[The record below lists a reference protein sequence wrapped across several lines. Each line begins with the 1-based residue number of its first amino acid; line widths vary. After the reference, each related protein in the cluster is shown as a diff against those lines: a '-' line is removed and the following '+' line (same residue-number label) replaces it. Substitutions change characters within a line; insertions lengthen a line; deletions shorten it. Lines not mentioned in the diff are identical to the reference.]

1 MKNKFTSDLSFPNMA
16 EAVLVR
22 ADKTGILK
30 DIIVPEL
37 PEGCNFFSAKDIPG
51 EKEIKIFNY
60 AIPVFAFEKI
70 DFVGQAVG
78 ILIGAEKE
86 MLLNLRKSFRVI
98 VEDKN
103 INNENTDSQKKFFE
117 YPVMSERSF
126 EVGNWDEVFE
136 TENKTISSLLMFES
150 RYHYRSE
157 PACVKVVNGKEET
170 CEVYLATQWP
180 FSVAETVA
188 STLDINKKDVNI
200 HLMSFGEH
208 INSLVWFPSLLAS
221 QCAVATKLS
230 GRNISLKFSRVEDY
244 SYTTASPHVLIRHK
258 TAVSDFE
265 KILGMQVEVLIDAG
279 AFCPIIDEMILQIL
293 TVSSGIYAIPN
304 LQIKVKAFKTQSKPT
319 DFFAGLGESY
329 ILSALEKHINEIILE
344 KNFSP
349 IEFRLQNINTEN
361 TNFDGKILLTESFD
375 FSGLLKTVCSASDYH
390 RKYYAYKV
398 LNKSV
403 PVNSKTRLRGIGLST
418 GLQYSGINSFIK
430 RGINY
435 SVEMTLTTDGK
446 AIVTVVDCT
455 DDLKKMFAKKISN
468 YLGIDETNIKFIDA
482 DEKNF
487 NIIKTMENN
496 ILYLTNLIQKCCESI
511 ERMRFR
517 KPLPITVKKKYRVA
531 KKKDWNPETL
541 EGVPF
546 KSETGGACVVEL
558 ELNPVLY
565 RVKIKNIWLSVAPG
579 AVFKKLSVIQKIKK
593 EIQNCV
599 SQLTLENSSVTNFFQ
614 FRILNIADAPKMHV
628 KILQSD
634 EKNAV
639 YKGVENIAN
648 NLVPAAFASALE
660 QIFIQSDEPLFSLPV
675 TNEKIYDK
683 ILQMQAKAELAKQ
696 AEIENENS
704 TQANE
709 VEENVK
715 TEMQV

>member
-1 MKNKFTSDLSFPNMA
+1 MKDEFTSDLTFPNMA

-22 ADKTGILK
+22 ADKTGRLK
-30 DIIVPEL
+30 DIIIPEL
-37 PEGCNFFSAKDIPG
+37 PEGYQFFSAQDIPG

-60 AIPVFAFEKI
+60 AVPVFAFEKI
-70 DFVGQAVG
+70 EFVGQAVG

-86 MLLNLRKSFRVI
+86 MLLHLRNSFDVI
-98 VEDKN
+98 VEAE
-103 INNENTDSQKKFFE
+103 ITNNETADIQKKFFE
-117 YPVMSERSF
+117 YPIMSQRSF
-126 EVGNWDEVFE
+126 EVGNCSEVFE
-136 TENKTISSLLMFES
+136 SEDKMVSSLLMFES

-157 PACVKVVNGKEET
+157 PSCVKVVNGKKET
-170 CEVYLATQWP
+170 CEVYLATQWT

-188 STLDINKKDVNI
+188 NTLGINKKDVNI
-200 HLMSFGEH
+200 HSMCFGEH
-208 INSLVWFPSLLAS
+208 MNSLVWFPSLLAS
-221 QCAVATKLS
+221 QCAVAAKLS
-230 GRNISLKFSRVEDY
+230 GKNVSLKFSRVEDY

-258 TAVSDFE
+258 TIISDFE

-304 LQIKVKAFKTQSKPT
+304 LQIKVKAFKTPNKPA
-319 DFFAGLGESY
+319 DFFSGLGESY
-329 ILSALEKHINEIILE
+329 ILNALEKHINEIILE

-349 IEFRLQNINTEN
+349 IEFRLQNINTES
-361 TNFDGKILLTESFD
+361 TNFNGKILLTESFN
-375 FSGLLKTVCSASDYH
+375 FSGLLKTVCSSSDYY

-398 LNKSV
+398 LNKSM
-403 PVNSKTRLRGIGLST
+403 PVKSKTRLRGIGLST

-446 AIVTVVDCT
+446 AVVTVVDCT
-455 DDLKKMFAKKISN
+455 DDLKKIFAKKISDR
-468 YLGIDETNIKFIDA
+468 LGIDEANIKFIDA

-496 ILYLTNLIQKCCESI
+496 ILYLTSLVQKCCESI

-517 KPLPITVKKKYRVA
+517 KPLPITVKKKYQVA
-531 KKKDWNPETL
+531 KSRDWNPETL
-541 EGVPF
+541 EGVPYV
-546 KSETGGACVVEL
+546 SETGGACVVEV
-558 ELNPVLY
+558 ELDPILY

-579 AVFKKLSVIQKIKK
+579 AVFQKLSVTQKIKK

-614 FRILNIADAPKMHV
+614 FRILNISDAPKINV
-628 KILQSD
+628 IILQSD
-634 EKNAV
+634 DKNAV

-660 QIFIQSDEPLFSLPV
+660 QIFIQSNEPLFSLPV

-683 ILQMQAKAELAKQ
+683 ILQMQAKAKIVEQ
-696 AEIENENS
+696 EENEKIIQ
-704 TQANE
+704 TQEA
-709 VEENVK
+709 EENVK
-715 TEMQV
+715 TETNV